1 MRAFGSLRRRPTLAA
16 LLPRWALVGL
26 ISSVAACA
34 THRGEPPK
42 CKGAF
47 TPINQPAAV
56 VSNGS
61 QR

>member
-1 MRAFGSLRRRPTLAA
+1 MCLSPVVGNRRSWLGSFFAGMLMLAVA
-16 LLPRWALVGL
+16 GLP
-26 ISSVAACA
+26 ACA

-47 TPINQPAAV
+47 TPINPPSSV
-56 VSNGS
+56 VTHGS